1 MAYHYKRKTPEEKK
15 AELEKLTEQLQ
26 EGVTEYLE
34 SDKYKEILHNFSKF
48 YDYSYRNCMLIM
60 LQNPQAKAV
69 ASYTS
74 WKNNFNRQVN
84 AGEHGIKIVKPITM
98 KKADEEVM
106 SDIKDS
112 NVMHENLL
120 SDNKK
125 NNVVDG
131 LENKIIGYSITY
143 TFDISQTSQIE
154 GKPVIDLEITHELQ
168 GNVHNFEDLK
178 AAVIAAAPVKIS
190 FEEVHGG
197 AKGYFDILN
206 NQIVVN
212 DGMSEAQ
219 TLKTMIHET
228 AHSILHSREAMEQ
241 RQQQGLEMISHDSRE
256 VQAESIAYV
265 VSEHYGLD
273 TSEYSF
279 PYVAN
284 WASEPEN
291 FEKNL
296 KEIKIGSAQIIE
308 KMDIKLEEIQKQ
320 KLESTVQHVQ
330 EDNVLEKA
338 TAELAEKLDSF
349 AKDFDPYDYQD
360 SEIYPGSNYD
370 SVYADVLN
378 CNTSDI
384 VKSLQD
390 VVDDDRDN
398 EMVSRASY
406 LIGDIKKFEKLSF
419 DTEARELAKEMN
431 DFFEEF
437 SPSEYYLEEYYP
449 GAHFDKYFSEIRSGK
464 TETADFLKMIG
475 VNKEFDYAAEQHAE
489 YLRSEI
495 LDFQQKY
502 SDKITENL
510 ELTKTISMKR

>member
-26 EGVTEYLE
+26 EGITEYLE

-60 LQNPQAKAV
+60 LQNPQATAV
-69 ASYTS
+69 ASYTT
-74 WKNNFNRQVN
+74 WKNEFNRQVT
-84 AGEHGIKIVKPITM
+84 AGEHGIKIVKPIT
-98 KKADEEVM
+98 KKKNDEKVM
-106 SDIKDS
+106 PDIK
-112 NVMHENLL
+112 NTL
-120 SDNKK
+120 SDSGKPLPNNEK
-125 NNVVDG
+125 NNVVDDS
-131 LENKIIGYSITY
+131 EDKIIGYSITY

-168 GNVHNFEDLK
+168 GEVHDFEELK

-308 KMDIKLEEIQKQ
+308 KMDTEFEEIQKQ

-338 TAELAEKLDSF
+338 IAELAEKLDGF
-349 AKDFDPYDYQD
+349 ARDFNPYDYQD
-360 SEIYPGSNYD
+360 QEVYPGSNYD

-378 CNTSDI
+378 CNTEAI
-384 VKSLQD
+384 TKSLTD
-390 VVDDDRDN
+390 VIEDDRN
-398 EMVSRASY
+398 HEMTDRAHC
-406 LIGDIKKFEKLSF
+406 LVQDIKKYEELSF
-419 DTEARELAKEMN
+419 NTEARSIAKEL
-431 DFFEEF
+431 DQFFQEY
-437 SPSEYYLEEYYP
+437 SPSEYYLNEYYP
-449 GAHFDKYFSEIRSGK
+449 GSHFDRYFSELRTGK
-464 TETADFLKMIG
+464 KETADFLKIISG
-475 VNKEFDYAAEQHAE
+475 NKEFELERGQKAD
-489 YLRSEI
+489 LLI
-495 LDFQQKY
+495 NKINDFQQKY